1 MTTRSSTKKQ
11 AQALRDLAHT
21 FYALK
26 DIVRLEMLS
35 VLAQRECT
43 VNELAEALDKSQP
56 LMSWHL
62 RRLRAAG
69 VVKIRRSG
77 REVYC
82 SLDRE
87 VMQQQQQAFR
97 NLIGLP

>member
-1 MTTRSSTKKQ
+1 MTARSTSKKQ
-11 AQALRDLAHT
+11 TQALTDLAHT

-26 DIVRLEMLS
+26 DVVRLEMLS

-62 RRLRAAG
+62 RRLKAAG

-87 VMQQQQQAFR
+87 VVQQHQQAFR
-97 NLIGLP
+97 DLIGLP

>member
-1 MTTRSSTKKQ
+1 MATFTKTQLK
-11 AQALRDLAHT
+11 ALRELAAT

-26 DIVRLEMLS
+26 DVVRLEMLS

-56 LMSWHL
+56 LISWHL
-62 RRLRAAG
+62 RRLKTTG
-69 VVKIRRSG
+69 LVKMRRSG
-77 REVYC
+77 RETYC

-87 VMQQQQQAFR
+87 VIQHHQQQFQQ
-97 NLIGLP
+97 LIGMK

>member
-1 MTTRSSTKKQ
+1 MTARSTTKKQ

-87 VMQQQQQAFR
+87 VVQQQQQAFR
-97 NLIGLP
+97 DLIGLP